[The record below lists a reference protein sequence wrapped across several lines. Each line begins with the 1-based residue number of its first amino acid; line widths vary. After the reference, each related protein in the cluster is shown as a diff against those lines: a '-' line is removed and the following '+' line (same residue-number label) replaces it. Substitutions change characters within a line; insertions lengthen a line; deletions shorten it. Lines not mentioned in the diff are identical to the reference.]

1 MKQLTKQ
8 ILQVLTKRERRRLF
22 LISLCSILIS
32 LVDIA
37 SLAYL
42 LVVVNIYAGSIRYE
56 VRGLL
61 PRIFVDAGTLWPVTV
76 LLGLFCIKNTAGF
89 FLHRAQYGHVYHV
102 ASRISSMNMLRYFEG
117 SYRDHVNTDSAVWIR
132 RISQQPVEFGHYV
145 LSGLQQV
152 ITETVLIIF
161 AIAAIIWFNA
171 KLFFLL
177 LLVLLPA
184 VFLVTWFT
192 RRRLR
197 TVRLHVKTAGDT
209 TLQYLKE
216 GLQGYVESNTYQR
229 NRFFTDRYAGYQD
242 RLNGYLAELQVIQ
255 GAPSRLMELFAV
267 MGLFTLVLLTRIQ
280 TGVLQANVITI
291 GAFMAAAYKIIPG
304 MVRIL
309 NATAQIK
316 TYAFTLN
323 DLVQP
328 VHREEE
334 MTKRDGIEPLR
345 SVSIEALCF
354 SHEGKKII
362 QHFSMDMQAGE
373 LIGIT
378 GGSGKGKTT
387 LINLLLGFLDADSGN
402 IAFNHRIT
410 VPEKRRANWSQVAY
424 VKQQPFLLHDTIR
437 TNICLSQTT
446 EDPERL
452 QNIIN
457 ITGLDRLGEGAKVL
471 DKLVAEN
478 GKNISGG
485 QRQRIALARA
495 LYKKANLLILDEP
508 FSELD
513 ETATALLLT
522 HLKEEAATG
531 KIILLVTHDSRS
543 QDWCDKI
550 ISLHEVPA

>member
-8 ILQVLTKRERRRLF
+8 ILQVLTKQERRHLF
-22 LISLCSILIS
+22 LISICGILIN
-32 LVDIA
+32 LIDIA
-37 SLAYL
+37 SLACL
-42 LVVVNIYAGSIRYE
+42 LVIVNIYAGNMRYAIPFSE
-56 VRGLL
+56 
-61 PRIFVDAGTLWPVTV
+61 PQIFVDATTLWPIIA
-76 LLGLFCIKNTAGF
+76 LLALFLIKNAIGF
-89 FLHRAQYGHVYHV
+89 FLHRAQYRYVYRV
-102 ASRISSMNMLRYFEG
+102 ASRKSAINLLRYFEG
-117 SYRDHVNTDSAVWIR
+117 SYPDQVNTDSAVWIR
-132 RISQQPVEFGHYV
+132 RISQQPVEFAHYM

-152 ITETVLIIF
+152 ITETVLIVF
-161 AIAAIIWFNA
+161 AIIAILWFNA

-197 TVRLHVKTAGDT
+197 TVRMQVKTAGDT
-209 TLQYLKE
+209 ALQYLKE

-229 NRFFTDRYAGYQD
+229 NQFFTDRYAGYQD
-242 RLNGYLAELQVIQ
+242 QLNGYLAELQVIQ

-267 MGLFTLVLLTRIQ
+267 AGLFILVWLTRAQ
-280 TGVLQANVITI
+280 TGVLHADVITI

-309 NATAQIK
+309 NATAQMK

-323 DLVQP
+323 DLMQSGDKQKETVKQI
-328 VHREEE
+328 
-334 MTKRDGIEPLR
+334 TTEPLR
-345 SVSIEALCF
+345 HISIEQLCF
-354 SHEGKKII
+354 SHAGKRTI
-362 QHFSMDMQAGE
+362 QHFNMDMLTGE
-373 LIGIT
+373 LVGIA
-378 GGSGKGKTT
+378 GSSGKGKTT

-402 IAFNHRIT
+402 IAFNHCIT
-410 VPEKRRANWSQVAY
+410 TAGQRRANWAQIAY

-437 TNICLSQTT
+437 TNICLSQTA

-452 QNIIN
+452 QKIMKM
-457 ITGLDRLGEGAKVL
+457 TGLDKMEEGRKVL

-513 ETATALLLT
+513 EAATVLLLD

-543 QDWCDKI
+543 RNWCNKM
-550 ISLHEVPA
+550 ISLYEVPA